1 MSPSTGADLGLP
13 SAGDSGEDPGVR
25 GHGAGGH
32 GQCPDHPP
40 DSPQSAPVVV
50 LTQSHCPN
58 WWLTRAMLQVP
69 MQGHGGESPDLANY
83 DTAAPVLHVLVVGF
97 HHKKGCQVS
106 RLHIM

>member
-1 MSPSTGADLGLP
+1 
-13 SAGDSGEDPGVR
+13 
-25 GHGAGGH
+25 
-32 GQCPDHPP
+32 
-40 DSPQSAPVVV
+40 
-50 LTQSHCPN
+50 
-58 WWLTRAMLQVP
+58 MLQVP